1 MDAYALGSAFNVVGF
16 ALSSAGYHASLPTPE
31 RVRRQGEAFFQRQRL

>member
-16 ALSSAGYHASLPTPE
+16 ALSSAGYHASLPTPA
-31 RVRRQGEAFFQRQRL
+31 RVRRQGKAFFARGR

>member
-1 MDAYALGSAFNVVGF
+1 MDAYALGSAFNVVGS

-31 RVRRQGEAFFQRQRL
+31 MVRRQGRAFFARGR